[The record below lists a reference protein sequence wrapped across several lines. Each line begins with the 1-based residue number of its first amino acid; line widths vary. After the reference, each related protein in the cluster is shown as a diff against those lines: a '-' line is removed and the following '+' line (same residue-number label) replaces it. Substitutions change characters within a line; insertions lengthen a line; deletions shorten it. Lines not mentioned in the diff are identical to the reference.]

1 MACDGIDAY
10 IAHSWIDARFEGGLK
25 TGLRKYPDD
34 ESDPF
39 GCKPSW
45 YLYRDL
51 ATEREKESCEF
62 AKKIIGIEDW
72 AEIIHLY
79 QVEKD

>member
-1 MACDGIDAY
+1 MVSMPISH
-10 IAHSWIDARFEGGLK
+10 IAGSMHVLMGGLK

-51 ATEREKESCEF
+51 ATERETESCEF

-72 AEIIHLY
+72 DEIIHML
-79 QVEKD
+79 KAKKN